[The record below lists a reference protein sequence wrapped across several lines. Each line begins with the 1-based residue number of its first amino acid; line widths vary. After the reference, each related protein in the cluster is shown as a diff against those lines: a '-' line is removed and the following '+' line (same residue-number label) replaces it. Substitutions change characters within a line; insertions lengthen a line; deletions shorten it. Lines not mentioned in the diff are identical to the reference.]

1 MPGRCYWFCA
11 ACAEMRLRI
20 EIPAKAPNAESA
32 PKSDEN
38 DDLCPENVDKHEDE
52 HSLNDEDCSRWRL
65 IEID

>member
-1 MPGRCYWFCA
+1 
-11 ACAEMRLRI
+11 MRLRI